1 MQKFLR
7 DTTPT
12 LVSYPRV
19 SATGQFLR
27 RVPTSVTV
35 MVKSPANASSSYASG
50 TVDSVSTTVS
60 GAHSEGSDHLTVAS
74 ATGINARR
82 RYLVAISAEENLDVE
97 IRRLNSTQVGLAE
110 PLQRAVANSAAFAG
124 WACSIAL
131 TAQQTEE
138 VGYGSARFRAVI
150 DSVTYEW
157 DETFRVVHRLVAPTL
172 TPTRL
177 TQAFPQVV
185 SLKPKKDHDL
195 EETIRLAWE
204 HEIIPWLEL
213 SGFEE
218 EYVQSVEALEPLHA
232 LACVLMLARPNPAF
246 SREVL
251 QDLERMWTQR
261 SQTTAARASW
271 YAAPPTTEPAPTPE
285 GGAPELPLAFIT
297 R

>member
-35 MVKSPANASSSYASG
+35 RVKSPANASTSYAAG

-60 GAHSEGSDHLTVAS
+60 GAHAEGSDHLSLAS
-74 ATGINARR
+74 VSGITARR
-82 RYLVAISAEENLDVE
+82 RYLVAISGDENLDVE
-97 IRRLNSTQVGLAE
+97 IRRSGSPVGLAE
-110 PLQRAVANSAAFAG
+110 PLQRAVANSAAFSG

-131 TAQQTEE
+131 TAEQTEE
-138 VGYGSARFRAVI
+138 IGYGSARFKAVI

-157 DETFRVVHRLVAPTL
+157 DETFRVVHRLLAPTL

-204 HEIIPWLEL
+204 HEVIPWLEL

-251 QDLERMWTQR
+251 QDLERMWTHR
-261 SQTTAARASW
+261 TQTTAARASW
-271 YAAPPTTEPAPTPE
+271 YAAPPTTEPSPTPE
-285 GGAPELPLAFIT
+285 GGAPEIPLMFIS